1 MNRSRPAFI
10 VFLLILMLNSAFGA
24 PTTGVQSTKN
34 KATVV
39 QQESAKET
47 KIQGIRFTENQI
59 IFDIDGN
66 MPEKLVTYDPAGR
79 ILFIEFT
86 KTNFTE
92 KSKKIKIFGDCIEKI
107 ETVSFE
113 GNVDFFITLKKD
125 MEYKEMILSNPAR
138 YVIEF
143 KKAEEVKKFTVVI
156 DPGHGG
162 KDPGAIGYNGIKEKD
177 IVLTVSKLI
186 KAKLENDFNTIITR
200 DDDFFI
206 ELAERAEI
214 GNRAKADLFVSIHAN
229 AINKSSTKGIEVFYY
244 SKKESAYA
252 KAIAAF
258 ENSVDEKFGVNTS
271 YTDFIV
277 SDIFYHIN
285 QEKSAKLSSVVLEDL
300 LKNTDG
306 VRRGTFGA
314 NFAVLRGSKS
324 PAILI
329 ELGFVT
335 NPEEALKLTDPEYQE
350 KLADAIYR
358 SIKKYFE

>member
-1 MNRSRPAFI
+1 MNRGRLVFI
-10 VFLLILMLNSAFGA
+10 VFLMAAILNSTFGA
-24 PTTGVQSTKN
+24 STSGIQSGKTKT
-34 KATVV
+34 TVV
-39 QQESAKET
+39 QQESTKET
-47 KIQGIRFTENQI
+47 KIQGVRLTENQV
-59 IFDIDGN
+59 IFDIEGN
-66 MPEKLVTYDPAGR
+66 MPEKLMTYDPAGR

-86 KTNFTE
+86 KVNFTE
-92 KSKKIKIFGDCIEKI
+92 KSENIKVFGDCIEKI

-125 MEYKEMILSNPAR
+125 MEYKEMILSNPNR

-143 KKAEEVKKFTVVI
+143 KKVEETKKITVVV

-162 KDPGAIGYNGIKEKD
+162 KDSGAIGYNGIKEKD
-177 IVLTVSKLI
+177 IVLAVSKLV

-214 GNRAKADLFVSIHAN
+214 GNRAKTDLFVSIHAN
-229 AINKSSTKGIEVFYY
+229 AINRSSTKGIEVFYY

-258 ENSVDEKFGVNTS
+258 ENSVDEKFGVNTN

-277 SDIFYHIN
+277 NDIFYHIN

-300 LKNTDG
+300 LKSTESI
-306 VRRGTFGA
+306 RRGTFGA

-335 NPEEALKLTDPEYQE
+335 NPDEALKLIDPEYQE
-350 KLADAIYR
+350 KLAEAIYR